1 MVRTYRKRLK
11 RPPTHREDG
20 VIEIH
25 LTKGY
30 VALID
35 VVDAAWAAHN
45 WSAICPT
52 PNHIYAAKDKPTCL
66 LHRCILDAPPGYD
79 VDHRNGNTLDCRREN
94 LRIVTHQE
102 NLRNRKIS
110 AINTSGYTGVWF
122 KPRRQTWEARLG
134 KIWLGHFDTAEEAN
148 AARLKAEAEQWGIH
162 PRREEAHRV
171 G

>member
-1 MVRTYRKRLK
+1 MVRAYTKRLK
-11 RPPTHREDG
+11 RPPTVREDG

-25 LTKGY
+25 LTKGC

-35 VVDAAWAAHN
+35 AVDAAWATHN
-45 WSAICPT
+45 WLALCPT
-52 PNHIYAAKDKPTCL
+52 PNHVYAAKDKGTL
-66 LHRCILDAPPGYD
+66 LHRCVLDAPPGYD

-94 LRIVTHQE
+94 LRIVTHKD
-102 NLRNRKIS
+102 NLRNRKVS
-110 AINTSGYTGVWF
+110 AINKSGYTGVHF
-122 KPRRQTWEARLG
+122 KRREQRWEARLG
-134 KIWLGHFDTAEEAN
+134 PTWLGYFDTAEEAN

>member
-1 MVRTYRKRLK
+1 MVRSYSKKLK
-11 RPPTHREDG
+11 RPPTVREDG

-25 LTKGY
+25 LTRGY

-35 VVDAAWAAHN
+35 AIDAKWTIHN
-45 WSAICPT
+45 WLALCPT
-52 PNHIYAAKDKPTCL
+52 PNHIYAANGFGVL
-66 LHRCILDAPPGYD
+66 LHRCILDAPPGHD

-94 LRIVTHQE
+94 LRIITHQE
-102 NLRNRKIS
+102 NLRNRKVS
-110 AINTSGYTGVWF
+110 AINTSGYTGVCF
-122 KPRRQTWEARLG
+122 KRREQKWQARLG
-134 KIWLGHFDTAEEAN
+134 PIFLGMFDTAEEAN